1 MRNCLKSKSL
11 FNLRPS
17 VSPVYQY
24 FTFTPLKSDRYAIV
38 DLSMYTTGRI
48 GLRWRTEREVIAG
61 RGQFTC
67 ASKHCD
73 SEKNLHS
80 YEVPF
85 DYSEKT
91 VKKSE
96 LVKVRV
102 CIDCARKLFHDKLK
116 SMRHERRQRRRN
128 SADES
133 SVGKT
138 EGHPMTHD
146 EILRELFNFEGKA
159 ECKEP
164 QTSTKRGRSP

>member
-1 MRNCLKSKSL
+1 MH
-11 FNLRPS
+11 
-17 VSPVYQY
+17 
-24 FTFTPLKSDRYAIV
+24 
-38 DLSMYTTGRI
+38 TTGRI

-73 SEKNLHS
+73 SDRNLHS

-85 DYSEKT
+85 DYSEQSI
-91 VKKSE
+91 KKSE

-116 SMRHERRQRRRN
+116 SMRNERRQRRRN
-128 SADES
+128 SLDDASDAKAEDFP
-133 SVGKT
+133 T
-138 EGHPMTHD
+138 THD

-159 ECKEP
+159 ECKEQ
-164 QTSTKRGRSP
+164 QTTSKRGRSP